1 MRYGFGIDVGGTTI
15 KLAYFDQEGN
25 MLDKWEI
32 PTNTANNGEA
42 VLPDIA
48 AAVRAYLDEKKIP
61 DADIIGIGV
70 GVPGP
75 VSDEGIVNKCVNLG
89 WGVVDLHGE
98 LGKLTGFGVKG
109 GNDANVAA
117 LGESWQGGG
126 KGYGSMVFVTL
137 GTGIGGGIVLDGKI
151 LEGAHGAAGE
161 VGHVTLDRNET
172 EPCGCGK
179 FGCAEEYG
187 SATGIVRIARRYLA
201 SHDTPSP
208 LRDLEVITARDV
220 FDHAKAGDQA
230 ALGIVDR
237 VYDDLGVFLAGI
249 CCIIDPEVVV
259 IGGGVSNAGPILLDG
274 IRPYFTKYM
283 FHTGRNI
290 PFALATLGNDAG
302 IYGAVKMILD

>member
-1 MRYGFGIDVGGTTI
+1 MKYGFGIDLGGTTV
-15 KLAYFDQEGN
+15 KLGLFNENAD
-25 MLDKWEI
+25 LLHKWEI
-32 PTNTANNGEA
+32 PTDTSDNGKNI
-42 VLPDIA
+42 LPDIA
-48 AAVRAYLDEKKIP
+48 EAIVKEMEAQ
-61 DADIIGIGV
+61 GIAKSDVLGAGI

-75 VSDEGIVNKCVNLG
+75 VSGQRIVNNCINLG
-89 WGVVDLHGE
+89 WGVVDLQAS
-98 LGKLTGFGVKG
+98 LGALLGMTVKA

-126 KGYGSMVFVTL
+126 KGYSSMVFVTL